1 MKHLETAL
9 RYDAHYAR
17 EFYRAVGLLLA
28 MQTGGPMGILDCL

>member
-17 EFYRAVGLLLA
+17 EFYWSVGSLIA
-28 MQTGGPMGILDCL
+28 MQSGGLAGLLDCL